1 MTATAKV
8 EIATTPWQVDASHTT
23 AQFAVRHLMISTVK
37 GWFSDVNG
45 TVIYDPAHPELA
57 SVDVKIPVATITT
70 RDEKR
75 DAHLKSPDFFDAE
88 KHPWMTFKSKRIVL
102 GAKDKF
108 TLIGDL
114 TIRGVTR
121 EVQLAVTNEGSGTDP
136 WGNERMGFSATG
148 RVNRQDFGLKW
159 NVALETGGVL
169 VGDDVKIA
177 LDIELVRPIAA

>member
-1 MTATAKV
+1 MTATANLEVDTK
-8 EIATTPWQVDASHTT
+8 PWQIDTSHTS

-37 GWFSDVNG
+37 GWFSDISG
-45 TVIYDPAHPELA
+45 TVVHDPNHPELLN
-57 SVDVKIPVATITT
+57 VDVKIPVATINT

-88 KHPWMTFKSKRIVL
+88 RYPWITFKGKRIVQ

-121 EVQLAVTNEGSGTDP
+121 EIQLAVTNEGSGSDP
-136 WGNERMGFSATG
+136 WGNERMGFSASG
-148 RVNRQDFGLKW
+148 RLNRQEYGLKW
-159 NVALETGGVL
+159 NVALEAGGVL
-169 VGDDVKIA
+169 VGDDVKIS
-177 LDIELVRPIAA
+177 LDVELLRPKAA